1 MAGYTLT
8 ALDVNQRAAAL
19 ALGLW
24 TALDE
29 AHKFKLWLDDSA
41 HTDTVL
47 GPSGVGVTTADL
59 LVIRNAFADLAGAS
73 GLYAVSHGTFAPSG
87 ASNYF
92 TNARLLTGINYA
104 G

>member
-1 MAGYTLT
+1 MAGYTIA

-24 TALDE
+24 SALDD
-29 AHKFKLWLDDSA
+29 AHKFKLWLDDAA

-59 LVIRNAFADLAGAS
+59 LIIRNSFADLAGTS
-73 GLYAVSHGTFAPSG
+73 GLYAVAHGSYAPTG

-92 TNARLLTGINYA
+92 SNAKMLTGVNYA